1 MKSITLNISE
11 DQYNDLKK
19 IFSNEPDFK
28 PMTHEDYLIV
38 NILRSVIDSY
48 ETVEVESI
56 DSP

>member
-11 DQYNDLKK
+11 SQYQDLKK

-38 NILRSVIDSY
+38 NVLRSVIDAY
-48 ETVEVESI
+48 ETIDVSTVEEL
-56 DSP
+56 